1 MQPTSIL
8 SLPDDCNDFTLDKS
22 YISCMATSSDNSD
35 STEYISVDS
44 PLFCD
49 LDTHRAMLQSIIDHS
64 PADIYL
70 KDLEGKYLLV
80 NRNFGKRV
88 GMDPTQVIGKT
99 AHHCFNQEEAEQ
111 KSAND
116 EVVVKEGAAKQ
127 FEEIVTMSD
136 GPHTLL
142 SEKFP
147 VRDEQGVVNAV
158 CGISTDITSRKT
170 YEKKLRQLS
179 SQIQQQGRTLETVLS
194 ASPNIVYMFDS
205 QGRFLYANQAGATNF
220 GVRPVDIIGK
230 TWKNLKL
237 SEEVF
242 GPFMADT
249 SRVFKTGKTNRGS
262 MSFPTPDGNQEYAYT
277 LIPIMDVRGRV
288 VNVIA
293 YVNDVTMDREK
304 DRILKEQSR
313 ELERSNQELEEFAR
327 IASQDLNDPLR
338 KVQRHLS
345 ALEDTLGA
353 ELQGDSKNHLAGAME
368 GAGRMK
374 VLISDLLEYS
384 RVGVRSEPIRKLKM
398 DELVELVQKD
408 LKLSL
413 QKTGASITVDR
424 LPIVWG
430 NDDRLRQLLQ
440 NLISNGIL
448 YNDHAEPTIHISV
461 EQRNDQWVF
470 EVKDNG
476 IGIEA
481 RDFEAVFQIFH
492 RIDRRSENSGT
503 GVGLAI
509 CKKIVAQHGGD
520 IWVRSMPGAGSSFF
534 FSMPIRYKGGHQMTI
549 DLFGE

>member
-1 MQPTSIL
+1 MA
-8 SLPDDCNDFTLDKS
+8 
-22 YISCMATSSDNSD
+22 ISSENPEANESV
-35 STEYISVDS
+35 SVDS

-70 KDLEGKYLLV
+70 KDLSGKYLLV

-99 AHHCFNQEEAEQ
+99 AHHCFNKKEADQ

-116 EVVVKEGAAKQ
+116 EVVVRDGLAHQ
-127 FEEIVTMSD
+127 FEEIVTMTD
-136 GPHTLL
+136 GAHTLL

-147 VRDEQGVVNAV
+147 VRDETGEINAV
-158 CGISTDITSRKT
+158 CGISTDITSRKA

-194 ASPNIVYMFDS
+194 ASPNIVYMFDA
-205 QGRFLYANQAGATNF
+205 QGRFLYANQSGAANF

-230 TWKNLKL
+230 TLKSLRLPDGVFDPFLASL
-237 SEEVF
+237 SQVF
-242 GPFMADT
+242 
-249 SRVFKTGKTNRGS
+249 RTGKDVKGS

-288 VNVIA
+288 VNAIA
-293 YVNDVTMDREK
+293 YLNDVTQDREK
-304 DRILKEQSR
+304 DRLLDEQTR
-313 ELERSNQELEEFAR
+313 ELERSNQELDEFAR

-338 KVQRHLS
+338 KVQRHLN
-345 ALEDTLGA
+345 ALQESLGQ
-353 ELQGDSKNHLAGAME
+353 ELIGDSRNHLEGAMK

-384 RVGVRSEPIRKLKM
+384 RIGVRSEPFRRLRM
-398 DELVELVQKD
+398 DELLSLVTKD

-413 QKTGASITVDR
+413 QKTGARVEVGK
-424 LPIVWG
+424 LPRVWG
-430 NDDRLRQLLQ
+430 NEDRLRQLFQ

-448 YNDHAEPTIHISV
+448 YNDHAEPKIQVSV
-461 EQRNDQWVF
+461 EQRNDQWIF

-476 IGIEA
+476 VGIES
-481 RDFEAVFQIFH
+481 RDFESVFQIFH
-492 RIDRRSENSGT
+492 RVDRRSDNAGT

-534 FSMPIRYKGGHQMTI
+534 FSLPIRYKGGHQMTI
-549 DLFGE
+549 DLFEE

>member
-1 MQPTSIL
+1 MASNPENSESRETTSV
-8 SLPDDCNDFTLDKS
+8 
-22 YISCMATSSDNSD
+22 
-35 STEYISVDS
+35 ES

-49 LDTHRAMLQSIIDHS
+49 LDNHRAMLQSIIDHS

-70 KDLEGKYLLV
+70 KDLDGKYLLV

-99 AHHCFNQEEAEQ
+99 AQHCFNQDEADQ
-111 KSAND
+111 KTAND
-116 EVVVKEGAAKQ
+116 EVVIKEGAARQ

-147 VRDEQGVVNAV
+147 VRDEQGQINAV
-158 CGISTDITSRKT
+158 CGISTDITSRKV
-170 YEKKLRQLS
+170 YEKKLKQLS

-194 ASPNIVYMFDS
+194 ASPNIVYMFDN
-205 QGRFLYANQAGATNF
+205 QGRFLYANQAGAANF

-237 SEEVF
+237 PEDVF
-242 GPFMADT
+242 APFMDHV
-249 SRVFKTGKTNRGS
+249 SRVFKTGKAIRGS

-293 YVNDVTMDREK
+293 YVNDVTLDREK
-304 DRILKEQSR
+304 DRLLEQQTR

-327 IASQDLNDPLR
+327 VASQDLNDPLR
-338 KVQRHLS
+338 KVQRHLN
-345 ALEDTLGA
+345 ALDEILGK
-353 ELQGDSKNHLAGAME
+353 ELQADSKSHLAGALE
-368 GAGRMK
+368 GTGRMK

-384 RVGVRSEPIRKLKM
+384 RVGVRSEPFRKLKM
-398 DELVELVQKD
+398 DELIELVQKD

-413 QKTGASITVDR
+413 QKTGATITAEK
-424 LPIVWG
+424 LPVVWG

-476 IGIEA
+476 IGIES
-481 RDFEAVFQIFH
+481 RDFDAVFQIFH
-492 RIDRRSENSGT
+492 RVDRRNENSGT

-534 FSMPIRYKGGHQMTI
+534 FSLPIRYKGRSQMTI